1 MKNTVSLA
9 FIFLVSVAGISA
21 SRAQPA
27 DTLLV
32 NGKVLVGDGSFS
44 IREAVAVRD
53 GLILAT
59 GRTAEMKKLA
69 GKSTRVVDLQG
80 RTVIPELVDSHM
92 HAIRAALS
100 FATEVNWIG
109 ASTLEEALN
118 RIRQGA
124 KRARPG
130 GWLIVA
136 GGWTDQQF
144 KEKRR
149 PTQEELAAAAPGFP
163 VYVQWFYAWA
173 MLTQPALDALRI
185 KEDADLP
192 GGLKLERGA
201 DGKPTGA
208 VNGPAIAALFSRLP
222 TPNFA
227 EQVDGTR
234 KFFRELNRLG
244 LTGVIDPGGFNMSPE
259 AYQALFRVWRDG
271 QLTMRVSYSLF
282 SQKGGKEL
290 DEFKE
295 LAQMTP
301 MGFGDGLLRFNGIGE
316 RVTFGM
322 YNNDAPNDEQKNQF
336 YAAAKWAAERGM
348 TLTQHW
354 SNDASVHH
362 LLDVFERVNREIP
375 IAPLRWSIAHLNDAS
390 DASLARMKSLG
401 VGWAMQNAMYFEGER
416 FLAERGASAARRAPP
431 VMSAVRIGLN
441 VGAGT
446 DAHRVMS
453 LNPFVALQ
461 WLLDSKTT
469 GGTTLRWSEEIPSRQ
484 EALRLY
490 TSGSAWFD
498 HSERRRGSLEAGKLA
513 DLAVLSKD
521 YLKVPVFEIGGIES
535 LLTMVGGKIV
545 YVAGAYEK
553 YGQYEKPAR

>member
-1 MKNTVSLA
+1 MIRIAVSLLAAPLLA
-9 FIFLVSVAGISA
+9 F
-21 SRAQPA
+21 AQPA
-27 DTLLV
+27 DRILV
-32 NGKVLVGDGSFS
+32 NGQVLTGDAGATV
-44 IREAVAVRD
+44 RQAVAVRGD
-53 GLILAT
+53 RILAVGT
-59 GRTAEMKKLA
+59 NAEIRKLS
-69 GKSTRVVDLQG
+69 GKTTQLIDLQG
-80 RTVIPELVDSHM
+80 RTVIPGLIDSHM

-109 ASTLEEALN
+109 AQSLEEALG
-118 RIRQGA
+118 RIRDGA
-124 KRARPG
+124 KRAGPG

-149 PTQEELAAAAPGFP
+149 PTQAELAAAAPGHP

-173 MLTQPALDALRI
+173 MLTEPALEAMKI
-185 KEDADLP
+185 KSDADLP
-192 GGLKLERGA
+192 AGLKLEMA

-208 VNGPAIAALFSRLP
+208 IVGPAIAALFSRLP
-222 TPNFA
+222 APNFA

-234 KFFRELNRLG
+234 KFFHELNRLG

-259 AYQALFRVWRDG
+259 TYQALFKVWRDG
-271 QLTMRVSYSLF
+271 NLSVRVSYSLF
-282 SQKGGKEL
+282 SQKAGREL

-301 MGFGDGLLRFNGIGE
+301 MGYGDGMLRFNGIGE

-322 YNNDAPNDEQKNQF
+322 YNNDAPTEEQKNQL
-336 YAAAKWAAERGM
+336 YVAAKWAAERGM

-354 SNDASVHH
+354 NNDRSVHH
-362 LLDVFERVNREIP
+362 LLEVFERVNREIP

-416 FLAERGASAARRAPP
+416 FIAERGAAAARRAPP
-431 VMSAVRIGLN
+431 VMSALRIGVN

-453 LNPFVALQ
+453 YNPFVALQ
-461 WLLDSKTT
+461 WLLDGRTT
-469 GGTTLRWSEEIPSRQ
+469 GGTQVRAQEEIPSRH

-490 TSGSAWFD
+490 ASGSAWLD
-498 HSERRRGSLEAGKLA
+498 HSEGRRGTLQAGKLA

-521 YLKVPVFEIGGIES
+521 YLKVPVAEIGGIES
-535 LLTMVGGKIV
+535 LLTMVGGRIV
-545 YVAGAYEK
+545 YAAGAYAGLE
-553 YGQYEKPAR
+553 R

>member
-1 MKNTVSLA
+1 MIRIIVSLLA
-9 FIFLVSVAGISA
+9 AAALPVF
-21 SRAQPA
+21 AQPA
-27 DTLLV
+27 DTILV
-32 NGKVLVGDGSFS
+32 NGKVLTGDGTVKQALA
-44 IREAVAVRD
+44 IRGDR
-53 GLILAT
+53 ILAV
-59 GRTAEMKKLA
+59 G
-69 GKSTRVVDLQG
+69 STSEIRKIKAARVIDLGG
-80 RTVIPELVDSHM
+80 RTVIPGLIDSHM

-109 ASTLEEALN
+109 AQSLEEALG
-118 RIRQGA
+118 RIREGA
-124 KRARPG
+124 KRAGPG

-149 PTQEELAAAAPGFP
+149 PTQKELADAAPGHP

-173 MLTQPALDALRI
+173 MLTEPALEALKI
-185 KEDADLP
+185 KSDADLP
-192 GGLKLERGA
+192 GGLKLEMA

-208 VNGPAIAALFSRLP
+208 IVGPAIAALFSRLP
-222 TPNFA
+222 APNLA

-259 AYQALFRVWRDG
+259 TYQALFKVWRDG
-271 QLTMRVSYSLF
+271 NLSVRVSYSLF
-282 SQKGGKEL
+282 SQKAGREL

-301 MGFGDGLLRFNGIGE
+301 MGYGDGTLRFNGVGE

-322 YNNDAPNDEQKNQF
+322 YNNDAPTEEQKNQL
-336 YAAAKWAAERGM
+336 YLAAKWAAERGM

-354 SNDASVHH
+354 NNDRSVHH
-362 LLDVFERVNREIP
+362 LLEVFERVNREIP

-416 FLAERGASAARRAPP
+416 FIAERGAGAARRAPP
-431 VMSAVRIGLN
+431 VMSALRIGVN

-453 LNPFVALQ
+453 YNPFVALQ
-461 WLLDSKTT
+461 WLLDGRTT
-469 GGTTLRWSEEIPSRQ
+469 GGTQVRAAEEIPSRH

-498 HSERRRGSLEAGKLA
+498 HSDGRRGTLQAGKLA

-521 YLKVPVFEIGGIES
+521 YLSAPVSEIGGIES
-535 LLTMVGGKIV
+535 LLTMVGGRIV
-545 YVAGAYEK
+545 YAAGAYAGLE
-553 YGQYEKPAR
+553 R

>member
-1 MKNTVSLA
+1 MIRVRISLLFALLCALGAPAAGAVDTV
-9 FIFLVSVAGISA
+9 F
-21 SRAQPA
+21 
-27 DTLLV
+27 V
-32 NGKVLVGDGSFS
+32 NGRVLAGDPAFTVH
-44 IREAVAVRD
+44 RALAVRD
-53 GLILAT
+53 GRVLAA
-59 GRTAEMKKLA
+59 GANADVRRAA
-69 GKSTRVVDLQG
+69 GKDARVIDLQG
-80 RTVIPELVDSHM
+80 RIVIPGLVDSHM

-109 ASTLEEALN
+109 AASLEEALG
-118 RIRQGA
+118 RVKEAAR
-124 KRARPG
+124 KARPG

-136 GGWTDQQF
+136 GGWTEQQF
-144 KEKRR
+144 RERRR
-149 PTQEELAAAAPGFP
+149 PTQAELEAAADGHPA
-163 VYVQWFYAWA
+163 YVQWFYAWA
-173 MLTQPALDALRI
+173 MLTQPALDALKIRT
-185 KEDADLP
+185 DADLP
-192 GGLKLERGA
+192 GGLKLEVAEGR
-201 DGKPTGA
+201 PTGA
-208 VNGPAIAALFSRLP
+208 VTGPAIAALFSRLP
-222 TPNFA
+222 VPTFA
-227 EQVDGTR
+227 EQVEGTR
-234 KFFRELNRLG
+234 QFFRELNRLG

-259 AYQALFRVWRDG
+259 AYQALFKVWRDG
-271 QLTMRVSYSLF
+271 QLTLRVSYSLF

-290 DEFKE
+290 EEFKE

-322 YNNDAPNDEQKNQF
+322 YNNDAPSDAQKEQF

-362 LLDVFERVNREIP
+362 LLEVFERVNREIP

-401 VGWAMQNAMYFEGER
+401 VGWLVQDAMYFEGER
-416 FLAERGASAARRAPP
+416 AAAERGPLIRRMPP
-431 VMSAVRIGLN
+431 VMSALRAGVN

-453 LNPFVALQ
+453 YNPFVALR
-461 WLLDSKTT
+461 WLLDGRTA
-469 GGTTLRWSEEIPSRQ
+469 GGAPTRWQEEIPSRQ

-498 HSERRRGSLEAGKLA
+498 FSEGRRGSLEPGKLA

-521 YLKVPVFEIGGIES
+521 YLAVPVAEVSAIES
-535 LLTMVGGKIV
+535 LLTMVGGRIV
-545 YVAGAYEK
+545 YAAGPYAKLE
-553 YGQYEKPAR
+553 GAR

>member
-1 MKNTVSLA
+1 MIRIMVSLLALLAGAA
-9 FIFLVSVAGISA
+9 F
-21 SRAQPA
+21 AQPA
-27 DTLLV
+27 DTILV
-32 NGKVLVGDGSFS
+32 NGKVVIGDGMT
-44 IREAVAVRD
+44 RQALAVRGD
-53 GLILAT
+53 RILAV
-59 GRTAEMKKLA
+59 GSSSEVKKFS
-69 GKSTRVVDLQG
+69 GKSTRVIDLQG
-80 RTVIPELVDSHM
+80 RTVIPGLVDSHM

-109 ASTLEEALN
+109 AASLEEALG
-118 RIRQGA
+118 RIREAA
-124 KRARPG
+124 KRAKPG

-136 GGWTDQQF
+136 GGWTEQQF

-149 PTQEELAAAAPGFP
+149 PTQAELAAAAPDNP

-173 MLTQPALDALRI
+173 MLTQPALDILKIRT
-185 KEDADLP
+185 DADLP
-192 GGLKLERGA
+192 GGLKL
-201 DGKPTGA
+201 DPSGA
-208 VNGPAIAALFSRLP
+208 VTGPAIAALFSRLP
-222 TPNFA
+222 APGFT

-259 AYQALFRVWRDG
+259 AYQALFKTWRDG

-282 SQKGGKEL
+282 SQKAGKEL
-290 DEFKE
+290 EEFKE

-301 MGFGDGLLRFNGIGE
+301 MGFGDNLLRFNGIGE

-322 YNNDAPNDEQKNQF
+322 YNNDAPNEEQKNQF
-336 YAAAKWAAERGM
+336 YAAAKWAAERGL

-362 LLDVFERVNREIP
+362 LLDVFERVNREVP

-401 VGWAMQNAMYFEGER
+401 VGWALQNAMYFEGER
-416 FLAERGASAARRAPP
+416 FIAERGAPAASRAPP
-431 VMSAVRIGLN
+431 VMSALRIGVQ

-453 LNPFVALQ
+453 YNPFVALQ
-461 WLLDSKTT
+461 WLLDSRTV
-469 GGTTLRWSEEIPSRQ
+469 GGTRLRVREEIPSRQ

-498 HSERRRGSLEAGKLA
+498 HSEHRRGSLEPGKLA

-521 YLKVPVFEIGGIES
+521 YLKVPVSEIGGIES
-535 LLTMVGGKIV
+535 LLTMLGGRIV
-545 YVAGAYEK
+545 YAARPYEK
-553 YGQYEKPAR
+553 LER

>member
-1 MKNTVSLA
+1 MRKLTFSILFALLA
-9 FIFLVSVAGISA
+9 SSA
-21 SRAQPA
+21 TAQPA
-27 DTLLV
+27 DTVLH
-32 NGKVLVGDGSFS
+32 NGKVLVGDDRFS
-44 IREAVAVRD
+44 VHEAVAVRQD
-53 GLILAT
+53 RILAVGT
-59 GRTAEMKKLA
+59 NSEIRKLA
-69 GKSTRVVDLQG
+69 GRTTRLVDLQG
-80 RTVIPELVDSHM
+80 RTVIPGLIDSHM

-109 ASTLEEALN
+109 AASLEEALA
-118 RIRQGA
+118 RMKKA
-124 KRARPG
+124 AATARPG

-144 KEKRR
+144 REKRR
-149 PTQEELAAAAPGFP
+149 PTQAELDAVADGHP

-173 MLTQPALDALRI
+173 MLTPPALDALKI

-192 GGLKLERGA
+192 AGLKLERGA
-201 DGKPTGA
+201 DGRLTGA

-222 TPNFA
+222 APNFA
-227 EQVDGTR
+227 EQVDGTK

-259 AYQALFRVWRDG
+259 AYQALFRVWREG
-271 QLTMRVSYSLF
+271 RLTMRVSYSLF

-290 DEFKE
+290 EEFRE

-301 MGFGDGLLRFNGIGE
+301 MGFGDAMLKFNGIGE

-322 YNNDAPNDEQKNQF
+322 YNNDAPTDEQKNQF

-354 SNDASVHH
+354 SNDASVPH

-390 DASLARMKSLG
+390 DANLARMKALG

-416 FLAERGASAARRAPP
+416 FIAERGADAAHRAPP
-431 VMSAVRIGLN
+431 VMSAVRIG
-441 VGAGT
+441 VHTGAGT

-453 LNPFVALQ
+453 YNPFVALQ
-461 WLLDSKTT
+461 WLLDGRTT
-469 GGTTLRWSEEIPSRQ
+469 GGAALRWADEIPSRQ

-490 TSGSAWFD
+490 TTGSAWFD
-498 HSERRRGSLEAGKLA
+498 HSEGRRGSLETGKLA
-513 DLAVLSKD
+513 DLVVLTKN
-521 YLKVPVFEIGGIES
+521 YLKVPVDQIGGIES
-535 LLTMVGGKIV
+535 LLTMVGGRIV
-545 YVAGAYEK
+545 YAAGPYEK
-553 YGQYEKPAR
+553 LSP